1 MAYLVNAILCYNEN
15 EQTTAVH
22 NNINRSHKH
31 SIENNPDKDSI
42 ENNPDSEYFMYI
54 SSTQNF
60 ISGKN
65 NVLAFLTFNVMT
77 RSKFKHSL

>member
-31 SIENNPDKDSI
+31 SIENNPD
-42 ENNPDSEYFMYI
+42 SEYFMYI

-60 ISGKN
+60 TSGKN
-65 NVLAFLTFNVMT
+65 NVFAFLTFNVMT
-77 RSKFKHSL
+77 RSEFKHSL

>member
-31 SIENNPDKDSI
+31 SIENNPDKIALRIIQTQSI
-42 ENNPDSEYFMYI
+42 SCIFPVHRILHQAKIMY
-54 SSTQNF
+54 SHF
-60 ISGKN
+60 
-65 NVLAFLTFNVMT
+65 
-77 RSKFKHSL
+77 